1 MSHVFIDRKLNP
13 KGKSLSNRRRF
24 LDRIKEK
31 VVDSNTK
38 DSFSGD
44 GDMKIKIAKKRI
56 SEPRYTYDKNTGIW
70 EGILPGNK
78 DFVPGDTI
86 QKPKSGNQGNGNEA
100 GQGESEDDFR
110 FTLSREEYMNIIME
124 DLDLPDM
131 TKKSKE
137 KNEKSNSKI
146 RAGYTTVGQ
155 ESNLNVVRTLISSIG
170 RRISLK
176 ESTINEIENL
186 KNQFEEENDPEI
198 CNDLFDKIREL
209 QTKPRGGF
217 IENVDLRYNNFASVP
232 RPKTKAVMF
241 CVMDVSGSMD
251 EHKKNLAK
259 RFYILLYEFL
269 KRKHKEIE
277 IVFISHTETAKEV
290 SEHNFFYSTES
301 GGTLLSSSLKLV
313 SEIIDSR
320 YDVDETNIY
329 IAQTTDGDNLS
340 SDNSVFT
347 ELMMKLLK
355 ITQYFTYL
363 EINSYPY
370 HSETW
375 RAISVIENTNDNLC
389 VRKMNKTDELITT
402 FRSMFKKKDS

>member
-375 RAISVIENTNDNLC
+375 RAISVVENTNDNLC